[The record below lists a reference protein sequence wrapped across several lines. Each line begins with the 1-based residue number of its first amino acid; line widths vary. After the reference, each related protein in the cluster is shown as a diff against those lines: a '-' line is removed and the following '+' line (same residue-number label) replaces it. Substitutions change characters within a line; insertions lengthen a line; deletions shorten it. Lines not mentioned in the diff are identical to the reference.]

1 MANRDLSR
9 TRTFHQLS
17 GEVRIQHIRRMLGK
31 ILESKEKEKVKTL
44 QLEKYLK
51 HLSVCL
57 SIILTVQFTL
67 NVAQTTVF
75 ANVNKNVLG
84 VFSLLASV
92 SSFSLACLG
101 RHTFNQ
107 RKELEKCAEAQRRWD
122 KVEDT
127 FTMEL
132 ANSLADGELTSQEHQ
147 KLKDIYKD
155 ASDFVDGCHVVHEKI
170 SPL

>member
-1 MANRDLSR
+1 M
-9 TRTFHQLS
+9 
-17 GEVRIQHIRRMLGK
+17 
-31 ILESKEKEKVKTL
+31 
-44 QLEKYLK
+44 
-51 HLSVCL
+51 
-57 SIILTVQFTL
+57 
-67 NVAQTTVF
+67 
-75 ANVNKNVLG
+75 NKNVLG

-101 RHTFNQ
+101 RHAFNK

-170 SPL
+170 SSL